1 MHTPTQAAGALLVR
15 LSLGITLFAHGLLKL
30 LIFTPA
36 GTAGYFASLGIP
48 EIFAYLTIFGEVVGG
63 AALMIG
69 AYTRLA
75 AIASLPILIGATWV
89 HAGNGWV
96 FSSEGGG
103 WEFPLMLVVLAVA
116 VALLGPGAAA
126 IKRIPGLDLLIPA
139 PLKD

>member
-1 MHTPTQAAGALLVR
+1 MHTPTQAAGTLLIR

-48 EIFAYLTIFGEVVGG
+48 EFFAYLTIFGEVVGG

-103 WEFPLMLVVLAVA
+103 WEFPLLLVVLAIA

-126 IKRIPGLDLLIPA
+126 VKRIPGLDLLIPA
-139 PLKD
+139 QLKD